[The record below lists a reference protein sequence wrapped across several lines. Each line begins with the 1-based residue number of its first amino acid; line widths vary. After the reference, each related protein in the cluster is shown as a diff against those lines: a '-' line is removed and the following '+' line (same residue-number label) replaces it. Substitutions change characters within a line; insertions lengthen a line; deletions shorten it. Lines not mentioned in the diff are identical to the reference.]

1 MSAYSAPER
10 NTGTF
15 ISAYHPKKI
24 FSTDHT
30 HSGFGDGDVKKSG
43 SNDFTGTNS
52 FSNETTF
59 TNTNPITLETD
70 VVVILSL
77 EIDTASVPALWAFF
91 PILPFQ

>member
-59 TNTNPITLETD
+59 TNTNPITLETESG
-70 VVVILSL
+70 VFLG
-77 EIDTASVPALWAFF
+77 TT
-91 PILPFQ
+91 

>member
-10 NTGTF
+10 NTGAF
-15 ISAYHPKKI
+15 ISGYYPKKI

-30 HSGFGDGDVKKSG
+30 HSGFGVGDVKKSG

-70 VVVILSL
+70 GGSTTLKFKKVIQLLLQLNL
-77 EIDTASVPALWAFF
+77 EQQI
-91 PILPFQ
+91 